1 MPFQQFDYSAID
13 HRAWPVQQRIS
24 RRIFVFL
31 MRLLIRLEVEDIE
44 HFPETGAFVLAA
56 NHLHMLDPALGL
68 ICVPRHMVGMIK
80 DKWRRP
86 PFNWFLAGMSDI
98 IFVGN
103 SNRHALFQAIKVLQ
117 AGGVMVILP
126 EGTRSPTGAL
136 EKGHVGAAFLATRA
150 PAPVL
155 PAVIYGQEQAMK
167 YWKRLRRVPVYARIG
182 TLIELPPG
190 KADREQLETFTEQI
204 MIAIA
209 RLLPPGYRGI
219 YAELAGSSC
228 EDNMLS

>member
-1 MPFQQFDYSAID
+1 MPFQPFDYTAID
-13 HRAWPVQQRIS
+13 HRAWPLQQRIS
-24 RRIFVFL
+24 RRIFVL
-31 MRLLIRLEVEDIE
+31 VMRLLIRLEVEDVERI
-44 HFPETGAFVLAA
+44 PATGAFVLAA
-56 NHLHMLDPALGL
+56 NHLHILDPALGL
-68 ICVPRHMVGMIK
+68 ICVPRRMVGMAK

-86 PFNWFLAGMSDI
+86 PFNWFLTGMSDI

-103 SNRHALFQAIKVLQ
+103 SNRHALLQAIKVLQ
-117 AGGVMVILP
+117 AGGVMAILP

-136 EKGHVGAAFLATRA
+136 EKGFVGAAILATRA
-150 PAPVL
+150 PAPVV

-209 RLLPPGYRGI
+209 RLLPPAYRGI
-219 YAELAGSSC
+219 YAELARCAG
-228 EDNMLS
+228 EDHMTS

>member
-1 MPFQQFDYSAID
+1 MPFQPFDYTAID
-13 HRAWPVQQRIS
+13 HRAWPLQQRIS
-24 RRIFVFL
+24 RRIFVL
-31 MRLLIRLEVEDIE
+31 VMRLLIRLEVEDIE
-44 HFPETGAFVLAA
+44 RVPETGAFVLAA
-56 NHLHMLDPALGL
+56 NHLHILDPALGL
-68 ICVPRHMVGMIK
+68 ICVPRRMVGIAK

-103 SNRHALFQAIKVLQ
+103 SNRHALLQAIKALQ
-117 AGGVMVILP
+117 AGGVMAILP

-136 EKGHVGAAFLATRA
+136 GKGHVGAAILATRA
-150 PAPVL
+150 PAPVV

-182 TLIELPPG
+182 MLIELPPG

-209 RLLPPGYRGI
+209 RLLPPAYRGI
-219 YAELAGSSC
+219 YAELANCAG
-228 EDNMLS
+228 EDHMPS